1 MKRLGDGFYEQR
13 LIREQIAQLTGLR
26 FLTGYSSDETQ
37 YQALMKIIGVRVNLS
52 CYRPFHEL
60 QFQWSLTPLILD
72 PIDCVDDFVGTL
84 IGNNTPTGGTTPE
97 GSNLLKEWV
106 KIFYGKETA
115 HNCYGNASQ
124 GCGVYWNNDVS
135 KPTVIAPNHPDLS
148 GAK

>member
-72 PIDCVDDFVGTL
+72 PID
-84 IGNNTPTGGTTPE
+84 
-97 GSNLLKEWV
+97 S
-106 KIFYGKETA
+106 
-115 HNCYGNASQ
+115 
-124 GCGVYWNNDVS
+124 
-135 KPTVIAPNHPDLS
+135 
-148 GAK
+148 